1 MCGKIS
7 SFQNLSCFYTLAE
20 QIPKN
25 LVIHCHPI
33 TDRTL
38 LSVRQSIDIFGRYRR
53 AHHQNSVFFN
63 QKVQIKQC
71 CLQHDRENLFQELTV
86 TSIFIMGPEM
96 CTQPCRSHHPVSR
109 RNTDILRSGITEGI
123 CVMMHRPSPA
133 AIHFSGSLPA
143 VLYKS
148 RDEIKQGFMTLGQ
161 PTYLR
166 RPVIH
171 LCINI
176 HCVFRVPWWEIF
188 LVPDSLQIGRKTSFP
203 AACNQQISSIIKQ

>member
-1 MCGKIS
+1 MYGKIS
-7 SFQNLSCFYTLAE
+7 FFQNFSCFYTLAE
-20 QIPKN
+20 QIPKD

-38 LSVRQSIDIFGRYRR
+38 LSVRQSIGIFGRYRR

-86 TSIFIMGPEM
+86 TGIFIMGPEM
-96 CTQPCRSHHPVSR
+96 CTQPCRSHHPVSC
-109 RNTDILRSGITEGI
+109 RNIDILRSGISESI
-123 CVMMHRPSPA
+123 RIMVHRPPSA
-133 AIHFSGSLPA
+133 AIHFPGSLPA

-148 RDEIKQGFMTLGQ
+148 RDEIKQGFMAFGQ
-161 PTYLR
+161 PAYLC

-171 LCINI
+171 LRINI
-176 HCVFRVPWWEIF
+176 HCIFRIPRWKIL